1 MRNPA
6 GMVLLLVGL
15 AVPVWLPAH
24 EGHAH
29 KLMGT
34 ITAVH
39 AEANHLEIKTTDGD
53 AADFVVDDKTK
64 YLKGKKPSSLQDIKP
79 GLRVVVT
86 FHEEGQK
93 KIATEVRLSD
103 GPEQD
108 PEGHPHSHP

>member
-6 GMVLLLVGL
+6 ATVLLVGL
-15 AVPVWLPAH
+15 ALPAWVIAH

-39 AEANHLEIKTTDGD
+39 AEANHLEIKTTDGE
-53 AADFVVDDKTK
+53 AADLVVNDKTK
-64 YLKGKKPSSLQDIKP
+64 YIKGKKAASLQDIKP

-86 FHEEGQK
+86 FHEEGGK
-93 KIATEVRLSD
+93 KIATEVRMSELK
-103 GPEQD
+103 EQE
-108 PEGHPHSHP
+108 PGGQPHSHP